1 MQHYE
6 YRVIPAPRRGEKAR
20 GLKTTEAR
28 LANTLTLAMN
38 QMAADG
44 WEYLRADTLPAEE
57 RVGLTGRTTTFQH
70 MLVFRRALVAVAAA
84 PRPPAA
90 LPAPMAA
97 SFDDPDSESVLAE
110 LDPLDVA
117 ARRAAL
123 IARPQFGTA
132 PRVSART
139 DTGLAPSLGPAQG
152 GGQAAE

>member
-1 MQHYE
+1 MQRYE

-28 LANTLTLAMN
+28 FANALTLAMN
-38 QMAADG
+38 QMAAEG

-70 MLVFRRALVAVAAA
+70 MLVFRRAMAQAEAPAPVAALA
-84 PRPPAA
+84 PPV
-90 LPAPMAA
+90 
-97 SFDDPDSESVLAE
+97 FDDPDPDGVLTA
-110 LDPLDVA
+110 LDPMDVA

-132 PRVSART
+132 PRVSARAE
-139 DTGLAPSLGPAQG
+139 TGLAPSVGPAP